1 MYPIKI
7 SVINVVYNV
16 ENYLRQCLDSVV
28 NQTLKEIEIICVN
41 DGSTDNSLQILEEY
55 AKKDDRIMVISKENG
70 GISSARNMGL
80 EYVNGE
86 YTGFIDSDDWAEL
99 DMYEKLYRNAKLHDS
114 DMVMFPAQ
122 LFDDINKEL
131 RYDIPYFTLKCFDA
145 SFYDRVFTHIDT
157 EDFLFAISVTP
168 WNKIY
173 KSKFLKEI
181 GAKFPEGLDFDDN
194 PFFYETYLNAS
205 KVSLVRDSLY
215 FYRINREGS
224 FITSANERYFDIVE
238 IYDQIEEIIRKTDNQ
253 DRYITSFS
261 NVRVSSILSRYRQ
274 VDEQYKKRFFE
285 IIKRNFIKMNP
296 FCIANLNSSN
306 TVEYQF
312 IINSDTYREF
322 ELRKRISNLEEEI
335 ETLKKEYQI
344 EINYKKQLIHEITS
358 SNSWKLTK
366 PLRKFRNVLKRNQ

>member
-7 SVINVVYNV
+7 SVIIVVYNV

-55 AKKDDRIMVISKENG
+55 AKKDDRIMVISKE
-70 GISSARNMGL
+70 I
-80 EYVNGE
+80 
-86 YTGFIDSDDWAEL
+86 
-99 DMYEKLYRNAKLHDS
+99 
-114 DMVMFPAQ
+114 
-122 LFDDINKEL
+122 
-131 RYDIPYFTLKCFDA
+131 
-145 SFYDRVFTHIDT
+145 
-157 EDFLFAISVTP
+157 
-168 WNKIY
+168 
-173 KSKFLKEI
+173 
-181 GAKFPEGLDFDDN
+181 
-194 PFFYETYLNAS
+194 
-205 KVSLVRDSLY
+205 
-215 FYRINREGS
+215 
-224 FITSANERYFDIVE
+224 
-238 IYDQIEEIIRKTDNQ
+238 
-253 DRYITSFS
+253 
-261 NVRVSSILSRYRQ
+261 
-274 VDEQYKKRFFE
+274 E